1 MKIERRPATI
11 LYPVPVVLVTSV
23 DQEGKPNIITIAWA
37 GTVCSQPPMVGIA
50 IRPDRYS
57 HELISRSRELV
68 VNMPRAEQLNQVDYC
83 GMVSGREVD
92 KFQATGFT
100 PVVASQVKTPLIK
113 ECPVNLECVVRHILP
128 LGAHDLFVAE
138 IVAGHADEEVLDE
151 KGRVN
156 PILAKPLAYN
166 GHQKYWTIGEEVG
179 TYGMSKKK
187 PTMD

>member
-23 DQEGKPNIITIAWA
+23 DQDGKPNIITIAWA

-50 IRPDRYS
+50 IRPSRYS
-57 HELISRSRELV
+57 YELISRSRELV
-68 VNMPRAEQLNQVDYC
+68 VNMPMAGQLSQVDYC

-100 PVVASQVKTPLIK
+100 PLPASRVKPPLIK
-113 ECPVNLECVVRHILP
+113 ECPVNLECEVRHILP

-138 IVAGHADEEVLDE
+138 IVASHAEQEVLDD

-156 PILAKPLAYN
+156 PNLAKPLAYN

-179 TYGMSKKK
+179 TYGLSQTK
-187 PTMD
+187 